1 MRTRM
6 MIVAVLGLLVSGVFT
21 CVGYA
26 QQGVAEKVGEKID
39 EVGRGIAREAGTL
52 TEAVRKRFDTV
63 RSDVGRMGIPSRV
76 YSRLHWEKSLHAS
89 KIEVHLV
96 RDGGVLLRGKV
107 PDAATKARA
116 LSIAMETE
124 GVTQVFDELITGKPA
139 TTATVSP
146 SAATF
151 K

>member
-1 MRTRM
+1 M

-21 CVGYA
+21 CVGHA

-39 EVGRGIAREAGTL
+39 EVGRGIAREAVSL

-63 RSDVGRMGIPSRV
+63 RTDVSRMGIPSRV
-76 YSRLHWEKSLHAS
+76 YSRIHWEKSLHSA

-107 PDAATKARA
+107 PDAAAKARA
-116 LSIAMETE
+116 LAIAMETE
-124 GVTQVFDELITGKPA
+124 GVTQVFDELVPIKP
-139 TTATVSP
+139 TTSTTLAPAASDATV
-146 SAATF
+146 